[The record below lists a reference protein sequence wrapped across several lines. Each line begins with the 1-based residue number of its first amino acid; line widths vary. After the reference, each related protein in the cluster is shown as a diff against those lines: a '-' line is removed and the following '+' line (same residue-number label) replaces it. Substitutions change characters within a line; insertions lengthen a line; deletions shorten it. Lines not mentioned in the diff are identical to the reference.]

1 MTGSPQPPPRDEA
14 ALRALAGRV
23 RALLAESYPGWAG
36 DLVAVGQGFEA
47 AVFRTD
53 VPPFGTVAVKAP
65 WRRFPGGSYGAGV
78 DCRALLRQERA
89 LAAWAAANGL
99 PAATPHALYETDAQ
113 DLLVSAYVEGD
124 DRPPDPAGLG
134 ALLRRLHDA
143 LPPDLVPVTH
153 GPSGDFRT
161 AIAARILE
169 RLDRVEV
176 LIGETLSGDRSW
188 LDAETLR
195 AALPEGR
202 RALLHLDFRPANLR
216 CRDGRIRAVLDWSN
230 AALADPVFEL
240 ARMHEAGTLSDAVL
254 AGYGDCDWSSRVPPG
269 ALAAC
274 HLDAALMFAIVFRV
288 GEPNPARAADATRR
302 AREMLEALR
311 NLSRCVGDAEG

>member
-1 MTGSPQPPPRDEA
+1 MTAGSEPPSRDEA
-14 ALRALAGRV
+14 ALRALSGRV
-23 RALLAESYPGWAG
+23 RALLGDIHPGWTG
-36 DLVAVGQGFEA
+36 DLVPVGQGFEA
-47 AVFRTD
+47 AVFGTD
-53 VPPFGTVAVKAP
+53 LPGFGAVAVKAP

-89 LAAWAAANGL
+89 LAAWAATNGL
-99 PAATPHALYETDAQ
+99 PAAVLHVLHETDAQ

-124 DRPPDPAGLG
+124 DTPSDPAGLG

-143 LPPDLVPVTH
+143 PPPDLVPVVH

-169 RLDRVEV
+169 RLDRVES
-176 LIGETLSGDRSW
+176 LTDEALAGERGW

-195 AALPEGR
+195 AALPDAR

-216 CRDGRIRAVLDWSN
+216 CRDGRILAVLDWSN
-230 AALADPVFEL
+230 AAIADPAFEL
-240 ARMHEAGTLSDAVL
+240 ARMHEAGTLSEAVL
-254 AGYGDCDWSSRVPPG
+254 AGYGDCDWSSRVPPA

-274 HLDAALMFAIVFRV
+274 HLDAALMFAIVFRI
-288 GEPNPARAADATRR
+288 GEPDPARAAAATAR
-302 AREMLEALR
+302 ARGLLGELRQALGAQG
-311 NLSRCVGDAEG
+311 SP